1 MLSPQI
7 ITNSDHIISPTVP
20 SLPVVDTSF
29 LQIQGEL
36 CVVGGARHAQ
46 CVLGIIRI
54 SWNYTVSSRDVVEGK
69 SSKPPLTLHILYSL
83 LNVKQRV

>member
-20 SLPVVDTSF
+20 SLPVGDTSS

-36 CVVGGARHAQ
+36 RVAGSARRAQ

-54 SWNYTVSSRDVVEGK
+54 SWNYTASSRDVVEGK
-69 SSKPPLTLHILYSL
+69 SSHPPLTLHT
-83 LNVKQRV
+83 